1 MTMNAAAS
9 SYKEKGMI
17 TPASIAL
24 KEVRCVRCGRL
35 LLRWDMAGW
44 GRLEVKCPR
53 CQQMNSLD
61 IHDSRHASR
70 PALSPNT
77 SSDA

>member
-1 MTMNAAAS
+1 MFT
-9 SYKEKGMI
+9 
-17 TPASIAL
+17 ASIVL
-24 KEVRCVRCGRL
+24 KEVRCARCGRL
-35 LLRWDMAGW
+35 LMRWDMVGTAHV
-44 GRLEVKCPR
+44 EVKCPR

-61 IHDSRHASR
+61 IKDARHASR

>member
-1 MTMNAAAS
+1 MTMNAAS

-44 GRLEVKCPR
+44 GHLEVKCPR
-53 CQQMNSLD
+53 CQQLNCLNLKPK
-61 IHDSRHASR
+61 AGVQVG
-70 PALSPNT
+70 AEY
-77 SSDA
+77 

>member
-1 MTMNAAAS
+1 MM
-9 SYKEKGMI
+9 
-17 TPASIAL
+17 TPAGIAL
-24 KEVRCVRCGRL
+24 KEVRCARCGRL
-35 LLRWDMAGW
+35 LMRWDMVGAAHV
-44 GRLEVKCPR
+44 EVKCPR

>member
-1 MTMNAAAS
+1 MM
-9 SYKEKGMI
+9 
-17 TPASIAL
+17 TPACIAL
-24 KEVRCVRCGRL
+24 KELRCARCGRL
-35 LLRWDMAGW
+35 LMRWDMVGPAHV
-44 GRLEVKCPR
+44 EVKCPR

>member
-1 MTMNAAAS
+1 
-9 SYKEKGMI
+9 MI

-53 CQQMNSLD
+53 CQQLNYLNMKPKVGVQVG
-61 IHDSRHASR
+61 AE
-70 PALSPNT
+70 
-77 SSDA
+77 